1 MSNCHWTVRCF
12 NQDEIAK
19 HMLYVYKN
27 SEQVQHWVGRG
38 KNWHDKTLN
47 IDQECYAILQNAKGQ
62 WYL

>member
-1 MSNCHWTVRCF
+1 
-12 NQDEIAK
+12 
-19 HMLYVYKN
+19 MLYVYKN